1 MKPAA
6 RESIGRIAVAGE
18 CLLVLLCVAWAVL
31 ERPAPFVNI
40 RWREGLSVDARRAA
54 ESQLYLENGELSE
67 GAWRYELTS
76 PRSSE
81 IAAIIAHP
89 DVVDTHRIDRGNA
102 TLTADAG
109 RGTTRVWWA
118 GPFKGAGSGVQFR
131 VVFGAIALFTLL
143 CAWTASSP
151 NARPWL
157 FFDGVRGIRRAMRHQ
172 EPVSS
177 GVSAPALPVGQ
188 GSAEVSGSKR

>member
-1 MKPAA
+1 MA
-6 RESIGRIAVAGE
+6 RIAIAGE
-18 CLLVLLCVAWAVL
+18 CLLVLLCVTWSL
-31 ERPAPFVNI
+31 FERPAPFVNI
-40 RWREGLSVDARRAA
+40 RWREGLSVEARRTA
-54 ESQLYLENGELSE
+54 ESQLYLENGQLSE

-109 RGTTRVWWA
+109 RGMLRVWWA
-118 GPFKGAGSGVQFR
+118 GPFKGARSGAQFR
-131 VVFGAIALFTLL
+131 VLLGAIALVTLL
-143 CAWTASSP
+143 CAWTALSP
-151 NARPWL
+151 TARPWL
-157 FFDGVRGIRRAMRHQ
+157 FFAGVRGSRESMHHQ
-172 EPVSS
+172 EPASS